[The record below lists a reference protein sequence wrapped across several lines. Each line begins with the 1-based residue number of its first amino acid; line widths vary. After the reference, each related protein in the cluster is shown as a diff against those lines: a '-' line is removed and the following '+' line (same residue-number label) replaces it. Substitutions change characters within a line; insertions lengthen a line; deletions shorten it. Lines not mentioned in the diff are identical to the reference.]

1 MVFATAGRTNSY
13 VQFLTVLI
21 LFVFV
26 LFLTWGVTKWIA
38 GYQKGRT
45 VNANIEMI
53 EAYRLSGNKYV
64 EIVRI
69 GKKYLAIAVGKD
81 SVTMLTEIPEED
93 LCFTQGEGKSLDFR
107 EILNKVQK
115 KDISNNEDRRDE

>member
-45 VNANIEMI
+45 ANANIEMI
-53 EAYRLSGNKYV
+53 EAFRLSGNKYV

-93 LCFTQGEGKSLDFR
+93 LCFTHGEDKPLDFR

>member
-38 GYQKGRT
+38 GYQKGRA

-53 EAYRLSGNKYV
+53 EAFRLSGNKYV